1 MTNATHKFH
10 DVRSQIQKCG
20 ERTPDRQG
28 MHGTYSHIFPAHDSP
43 SWQSTHPMGMI
54 PGVNHFATAPTTTIW
69 QNHDK
74 SMGFKELRRASPC
87 SSLRQLYIESQHGNC
102 GDRYTPTLRRVKSF
116 YNPPKDFALVF
127 AMSFLNHK
135 DSMVEVKI
143 DTSNFV
149 ITVEVPLRIHN
160 PYQSVPMGKIL
171 ETEELECP
179 ECGREFMG
187 EYGVEDL
194 AWHFNNVHWKRRVER
209 KKCLS
214 MG

>member
-1 MTNATHKFH
+1 MISRLDH
-10 DVRSQIQKCG
+10 
-20 ERTPDRQG
+20 
-28 MHGTYSHIFPAHDSP
+28 FP
-43 SWQSTHPMGMI
+43 I
-54 PGVNHFATAPTTTIW
+54 TTTIY
-69 QNHDK
+69 QNHDT

-87 SSLRQLYIESQHGNC
+87 SSLHQLYIKSQRGDC

-127 AMSFLNHK
+127 AMSLSSHE

-149 ITVEVPLRIHN
+149 ITVKVPLRIYT
-160 PYQSVPMGKIL
+160 PVQMDKVL

-179 ECGREFMG
+179 ECDREFFG